1 MWYTSAVEFVYAN
14 KIMGGYDEKTFGPE
28 DFVTREQLATLLR
41 GYAQY
46 KGLSVSNTVSINRF
60 NDAARVSEWAV
71 KGMEWA
77 VGDGIIAGR
86 NGNVLAPQERAT
98 RAEVAQMLMKFQSL
112 KA

>member
-1 MWYTSAVEFVYAN
+1 M
-14 KIMGGYDEKTFGPE
+14 
-28 DFVTREQLATLLR
+28 
-41 GYAQY
+41 
-46 KGLSVSNTVSINRF
+46 SNTVSINRF